1 MKMFEVLVACGCLSL
16 AVASLCGQTTSVARP
31 TNDEAKSTCLTLEHL
46 LVVARSN
53 SQAQEAAALSVSYG
67 VVRKYVT
74 DAASVKGADEYV
86 QYYLQHFGASHS
98 EAVSPIYPQP
108 GFTWIKPIADLSS
121 DEKHHAG
128 ALVYDKNGST
138 QNLHFALDKDSVVKL
153 LKANGAVAAEAA
165 KP

>member
-1 MKMFEVLVACGCLSL
+1 MGKLLVSRGLR
-16 AVASLCGQTTSVARP
+16 TTKPSPRVSRL
-31 TNDEAKSTCLTLEHL
+31 STCSSLQGATVKPRRLP
-46 LVVARSN
+46 RS
-53 SQAQEAAALSVSYG
+53 LVSYG